1 MAAIAFDP
9 LEYTHQLEASGVP
22 REQAEVH
29 AKTMTTMFLHNLDA
43 LVTRD
48 YLDSRFNEFEARIE
62 SSIDKRIE
70 GVDQRFVGVDQRFD
84 GVDQRF
90 DGVDQ
95 RFDGVDKRFDE
106 MDQRF
111 VGVDKRFAQ
120 MYQRFDEM
128 DQRFDGV
135 DKRFVDMD
143 KRFDDMDKRF
153 VEVDQ
158 RFNAMEIR
166 FVELAS
172 SIDVRFERV
181 DGKLRLLFWMQALTI
196 ACVVLPVIRDLLG

>member
-48 YLDSRFNEFEARIE
+48 YLDSRFNEFEGRIE
-62 SSIDKRIE
+62 SN
-70 GVDQRFVGVDQRFD
+70 F
-84 GVDQRF
+84 
-90 DGVDQ
+90 
-95 RFDGVDKRFDE
+95 DKRFDE
-106 MDQRF
+106 
-111 VGVDKRFAQ
+111 
-120 MYQRFDEM
+120 
-128 DQRFDGV
+128 V
-135 DKRFVDMD
+135 DKRFVEVGQ
-143 KRFDDMDKRF
+143 RF
-153 VEVDQ
+153 VGVDQ

-166 FVELAS
+166 FVELES
-172 SIDVRFERV
+172 SINVRFERV